1 MSSLLFD
8 LRCKTVNIFTD
19 NFHTWYGKEPPCRLS
34 KKYLDSQ
41 EHALVCDI
49 SVKELTENQNKI
61 LNRTKLSDIFGN
73 VGEQE
78 SITKMYQ
85 IIISIRDKILSSWI
99 IRDQTDTEYLVYGN
113 KYIYYT
119 ECHYILYLYLSE

>member
-1 MSSLLFD
+1 MAKNHLVD
-8 LRCKTVNIFTD
+8 LA
-19 NFHTWYGKEPPCRLS
+19 

-73 VGEQE
+73 VEEQE

-85 IIISIRDKILSSWI
+85 IIISIRDKILSTPQGWI